1 MHAKVHGFLLAHR
14 ATCASDGLVGTVRQL
29 GKTIHMNLGVK
40 SEATAQHHDE
50 QGTGNQHF
58 PTVKAMGR
66 HSFFALKIF
75 VIGGNAQG

>member
-1 MHAKVHGFLLAHR
+1 MHAKVHGFLLTHW
-14 ATCASDGLVGTVRQL
+14 ASCTSNGLVGTMGQSE
-29 GKTIHMNLGVK
+29 KTIHMNLGVK

-66 HSFFALKIF
+66 HSFFAFKKL
-75 VIGGNAQG
+75 VIGGNT

>member
-1 MHAKVHGFLLAHR
+1 MHTKVHGFLLAHR
-14 ATCASDGLVGTVRQL
+14 ASCTSNGLVGTMRQSE
-29 GKTIHMNLGVK
+29 KTIHMNLGVK

-58 PTVKAMGR
+58 STVEAMGR

-75 VIGGNAQG
+75 VVGGNAQG